1 MDSILFKI
9 QDTVIDY
16 ANVISNITHVD
27 VEVMDTNFRRVAG
40 TGIFENRINEN
51 MENESF
57 IYQKVLDSGEIM
69 IVHNPRVDDICKDCP
84 TKDACAETFEIS
96 APIKLEGETI
106 GVIGMMS
113 NDEKTK
119 DAIKVGDNVIYAKYS
134 GTEVKIDG
142 NEYII
147 VKFTD
152 VLAVLED

>member
-1 MDSILFKI
+1 M
-9 QDTVIDY
+9 Q
-16 ANVISNITHVD
+16 
-27 VEVMDTNFRRVAG
+27 
-40 TGIFENRINEN
+40 
-51 MENESF
+51 
-57 IYQKVLDSGEIM
+57 
-69 IVHNPRVDDICKDCP
+69 
-84 TKDACAETFEIS
+84 
-96 APIKLEGETI
+96 
-106 GVIGMMS
+106 